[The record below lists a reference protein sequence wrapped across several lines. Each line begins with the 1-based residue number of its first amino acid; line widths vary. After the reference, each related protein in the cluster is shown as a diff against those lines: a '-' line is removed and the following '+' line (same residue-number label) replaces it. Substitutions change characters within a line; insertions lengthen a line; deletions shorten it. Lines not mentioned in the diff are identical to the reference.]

1 MSYTLFIKPSAKK
14 ELFALEKDIL
24 QKIDQVIMKLKENP
38 RPFGAI
44 KLKGWNLYRIRVGDY
59 RILYTINDKDKII
72 EIIAI
77 GHRKDIYKF

>member
-1 MSYTLFIKPSAKK
+1 
-14 ELFALEKDIL
+14 
-24 QKIDQVIMKLKENP
+24 MKLKENP